1 MPGKIFKILVN
12 VGEKVSAGE
21 TLLTTEAMK
30 METNVKAKVGGVV
43 AELRFGESDQV
54 GQGDL
59 LVVLE

>member
-1 MPGKIFKILVN
+1 MVN

-30 METNVKAKVGGVV
+30 METNVKAKVDGVV
-43 AELRFGESDQV
+43 AEVRFSESEQV